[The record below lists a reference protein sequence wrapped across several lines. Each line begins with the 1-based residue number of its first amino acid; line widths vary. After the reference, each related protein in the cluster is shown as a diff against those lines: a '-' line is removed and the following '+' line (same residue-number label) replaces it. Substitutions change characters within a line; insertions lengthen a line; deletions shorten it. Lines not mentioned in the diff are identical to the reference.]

1 MLQVA
6 KEDMAIERQ
15 TYETNRVGLDTM
27 YADAQKQLKTETQI
41 RMVRLMLIKA
51 KSCKNH
57 HL

>member
-41 RMVRLMLIKA
+41 RMVRLI
-51 KSCKNH
+51 SC
-57 HL
+57 